1 MKIHLP
7 KRTRSNM
14 FPTWYGFG
22 DFKDLPRRMTS
33 NILLSGHTFN
43 IAKNP
48 KQIGHQH
55 GLASIVYKF
64 F

>member
-1 MKIHLP
+1 
-7 KRTRSNM
+7 M

>member
-1 MKIHLP
+1 
-7 KRTRSNM
+7 M
-14 FPTWYGFG
+14 FIMWYGFK

-33 NILLSGHTFN
+33 DRLLRGNTFN

-55 GLASIVYKF
+55 GLASIVYQF